1 LDKNFKQRIEFV
13 RYWADYVKTHP
24 NKVWSKQQNRIINS
38 VLRSADQNPKTYLKI
53 KEIMKNADNNTEQKR
68 I

>member
-1 LDKNFKQRIEFV
+1 MDKNFKQRIEFV

>member
-1 LDKNFKQRIEFV
+1 MDKNFKQRIEFV

-53 KEIMKNADNNTEQKR
+53 KEIMKNANNNTKQKR

>member
-1 LDKNFKQRIEFV
+1 MDKNFKQRIEFV

-53 KEIMKNADNNTEQKR
+53 KEIMKNADNNTEQKK